1 MTNNFLIVSF
11 FTINTPYE
19 NEADVLIN
27 SLDKFDLP
35 FHVEG
40 VSNKYHPYLLSLAHL
55 HIVTIDRR
63 EGREDQE
70 GGG

>member
-1 MTNNFLIVSF
+1 MTRDFLITSF
-11 FTINTPYE
+11 YTKDTPYE

-40 VSNKYHPYLLSLAHL
+40 VSNKGSWLSVWEKLRIRASS
-55 HIVTIDRR
+55 T
-63 EGREDQE
+63 
-70 GGG
+70 